1 MQGPN
6 LPSLIPGPPDRL
18 KPVGESFA
26 AGSQRLGIARQGSAG
41 IDLDAKSS
49 TSRTLISQK
58 PRPIS
63 SKLIISE
70 SISLESINLES
81 SSLEPSIPRPIT
93 PEPLCPES
101 FSPKPIG
108 SKLINP
114 ESFNPGSSN
123 PGSSNPESV
132 DLESLDLESINLE
145 SINLQSLDLES
156 VDLETVSL
164 ESISLESISLDPS
177 GANAADAACLPV
189 SPQDIAP
196 VFAATKPPI
205 DVEDVYRHCRNLGMR
220 LSRQRR
226 MVLDLLW
233 VEKSHLSARDIFERL
248 NNLGRNIGHTS
259 VYQNLEALQSAGV
272 IECLDRASGRLYGYR
287 SDPHS
292 HLTCSKTGRIQ
303 DLDVELP
310 ADLLRQIEAHTGYA
324 IESYT
329 MQFTGRPLASI

>member
-6 LPSLIPGPPDRL
+6 LPSPIPGPPDRL
-18 KPVGESFA
+18 KPAGDPSA
-26 AGSQRLGIARQGSAG
+26 AGRQRLGIARQGSG
-41 IDLDAKSS
+41 ESELDAKSS
-49 TSRTLISQK
+49 TSRTLISLN

-63 SKLIISE
+63 P
-70 SISLESINLES
+70 S
-81 SSLEPSIPRPIT
+81 SSSA
-93 PEPLCPES
+93 
-101 FSPKPIG
+101 
-108 SKLINP
+108 
-114 ESFNPGSSN
+114 
-123 PGSSNPESV
+123 SV
-132 DLESLDLESINLE
+132 
-145 SINLQSLDLES
+145 
-156 VDLETVSL
+156 
-164 ESISLESISLDPS
+164 
-177 GANAADAACLPV
+177 ADAVCLPV
-189 SPQDIAP
+189 SPQNVAP
-196 VFAATKPPI
+196 VFAPANPPI
-205 DVEDVYRHCRNLGMR
+205 DVDDVYRHCRNLGMR

-292 HLTCSKTGRIQ
+292 HLTCTKTGRIQ

-310 ADLLRQIEAHTGYA
+310 AELLRQIEAHTGYA

-329 MQFTGRPLASI
+329 RQFTGHPLASL